1 MTDHTIKLVQGS
13 FAKVAPIAE
22 VAADIFYTKLFE
34 MDPSLKPLFKGDIK
48 EQGKKL
54 MSMIGTAVGA
64 LTNPEALIPVVQKLG
79 KDHAGYGV
87 TDQMYDTVGGALIY
101 TLAIGLGEEFTD
113 DVKGAWTEVYVLL
126 STTMKDA
133 ANAA

>member
-1 MTDHTIKLVQGS
+1 MEAKTVELVQTS
-13 FAKVAPIAE
+13 FAKVAPISEAAAE
-22 VAADIFYTKLFE
+22 IFYGRLFE
-34 MDPSLKPLFKGDIK
+34 TNPEVKPLFKGDMK

-87 TDQMYDTVGGALIY
+87 KAEMYDAVGAALLY
-101 TLAIGLGEEFTD
+101 TLGKGLGDEFTPD
-113 DVKGAWTEVYVLL
+113 TKTAWTEVYTLL
-126 STTMKDA
+126 ANTMKEA
-133 ANAA
+133 AEAA